1 MLPLMQSELRSFAR
15 DIASESAFT
24 DFVARSDA
32 LLPERLAL
40 LAELTGEDVGLLRHA
55 FGRRLFER
63 FVSLYPD
70 FVPMSGNA
78 LDWLEHI
85 EQHVHDEL
93 RGLYPEARPPQ
104 LSCVRVTRSRL
115 LIRYWSANPVA
126 EMCAGMIDAALAHF
140 ETRAAIT
147 RREAKDESSVFEVRL
162 LEDA

>member
-1 MLPLMQSELRSFAR
+1 MLPFARSELRRFAR
-15 DIASESAFT
+15 DIASVKAFGLFSAASGSLLA
-24 DFVARSDA
+24 AR
-32 LLPERLAL
+32 
-40 LAELTGEDVGLLRHA
+40 LAELTEQDAGAIRHA

-63 FVSLYPD
+63 FVALYPD

-85 EQHVHDEL
+85 EKHVHDEL

-140 ETRAAIT
+140 ETKAAIS
-147 RREAKDESSVFEVRL
+147 RREAKDASSVFEVRL